1 MLLTLDELAK
11 YLKVHPNTIHNWLK
25 IGLPCFRRGFVIRFN
40 LERVLEWLERKEQ
53 LKKYNNKKR

>member
-40 LERVLEWLERKEQ
+40 LERVLEWLERKENYE
-53 LKKYNNKKR
+53 K

>member
-25 IGLPCFRRGFVIRFN
+25 IGLPCFRRGSVIRFN
-40 LERVLEWLERKEQ
+40 LERVLEWLERRENYEKENN
-53 LKKYNNKKR
+53 NNK